1 VFGALALLAAV
12 SGGCGGEADVAG
24 PDAGFDPGGPVVGDF
39 VSSACGT
46 DVVLGLSLQIADEI
60 GCMSPAALVPFA
72 ETDVRL
78 FAGGAVLP
86 YISEAG
92 LADLDAALAANP
104 GLEMRINSGFRTVAQ
119 QYLLYQ
125 WSLLGRCNIAI
136 AAEPGRSNHE
146 SGRALDIGNFGDWS
160 SRLPPFNWEQTV
172 PGDAVHFDHV
182 TSDDNRGLD
191 VLAFQR
197 LWNRNAPGDRIDEDG
212 LYGPQTEA
220 RLEQAPADGFAS
232 GASCA
237 ALLSDRAE
245 IPTGLPAPIS
255 CAH

>member
-1 VFGALALLAAV
+1 MRNAGAILVLAL
-12 SGGCGGEADVAG
+12 GCGGGDDLS
-24 PDAGFDPGGPVVGDF
+24 PDAGFDPGGPAVADF
-39 VSSACGT
+39 VSGACST
-46 DVVLGLSLQIADEI
+46 DVVLELSLQIADEI
-60 GCMSPAALVPFA
+60 GCMSPGALIAFG
-72 ETDVRL
+72 ETGERV
-78 FAGGAVLP
+78 FAGAAVLP

-146 SGRALDIGNFGDWS
+146 SGRALDIGNFADWS
-160 SRLPPFNWEQTV
+160 ARLPAFNWEQTV
-172 PGDAVHFDHV
+172 PGDEVHFDHV
-182 TSDDNRGLD
+182 DSPDNRGLD

-197 LWNRNAPGDRIDEDG
+197 LWNRNAPGDPIDEDG

-220 RLEQAPADGFAS
+220 RLEQAPAGGFPS

-237 ALLSDRAE
+237 ARLSDRFTPGAGTAVE
-245 IPTGLPAPIS
+245 R
-255 CAH
+255 CAR